1 MGEAE
6 KIGEKL
12 DVARSR
18 LLAMAEDLDETQWNW
33 QPGDGRWSVRLTLAH
48 VGSAH
53 WSHLEVARDLA
64 AGAAVDLPGF
74 ELDAWNAARVAERA
88 DWSAD
93 QILADLAA
101 AQRATAAFLAELDDA
116 ALNIRGTHPAL
127 GEVSVSQVLRI
138 IGLHDN
144 LHRRDVS
151 ALLQE
156 IERAE
161 PSPSDRRA

>member
-1 MGEAE
+1 MDEVE

-12 DVARSR
+12 DAARSK
-18 LLAMAEDLDETQWNW
+18 LLAVVDDLDEAQWNW

-53 WSHLEVARDLA
+53 WSHLEVARSLA
-64 AGAAVDLPGF
+64 AGLAVDLPGF
-74 ELDAWNAARVAERA
+74 DLDAWNASRVAGRA
-88 DWSAD
+88 DWPVD
-93 QILADLAA
+93 QVLADLAA

-116 ALNIRGTHPAL
+116 ALDIRGTHPAL
-127 GEVSVSQVLRI
+127 GKVSISQVLRI

-151 ALLQE
+151 TLLQE
-156 IERAE
+156 MQCAESPPPEVRA
-161 PSPSDRRA
+161 